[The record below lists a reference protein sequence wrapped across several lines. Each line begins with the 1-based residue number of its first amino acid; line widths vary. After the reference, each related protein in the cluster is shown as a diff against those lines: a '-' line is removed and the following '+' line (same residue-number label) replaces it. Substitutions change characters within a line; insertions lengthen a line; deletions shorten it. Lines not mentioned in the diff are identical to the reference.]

1 MIQPEALCEESY
13 ASIPAGRSRLPFD
26 CEARWQRFRCEAC
39 GTEAL
44 SDPKAQLFC
53 WPCAFSF
60 FAVEEPQP

>member
-1 MIQPEALCEESY
+1 
-13 ASIPAGRSRLPFD
+13 
-26 CEARWQRFRCEAC
+26 
-39 GTEAL
+39 L